1 MYVFMYIFIY
11 IFIYLLI
18 YLFIDLF
25 IYLFIDLFIYLF
37 TELTEP
43 YECIAKT
50 SARNLSCASKA
61 HQDHSRVSASPP
73 TCLTAGM
80 PLGTGVR
87 ANLMETTEFGHMS
100 LDMFGKT

>member
-1 MYVFMYIFIY
+1 MCLCIY
-11 IFIYLLI
+11 LFIYLIIYLFI